1 MRGEDA
7 PIRVLFVNTRSALGA
22 DVAVHV
28 TLIRHLCAAGC
39 AVSLATNRN
48 SVDHD
53 LLLSQVRDIPGLD
66 VLPLNLGYEISGR
79 GRASKLLGAAGNVAA
94 MASALAQLSRYVRR
108 RRIDVIHSTDR
119 PRDALLSTLL
129 ARLTGR
135 KNILHLH
142 IKWDAH
148 MGRATSWAMSKC
160 DGALAIS
167 GFVRRSLLE
176 AGVPESKIYTALNAI
191 DPCVFVPEH
200 VKPGALRERLGISGS
215 VPLIGVV
222 ARVMVW
228 KGQLDLVE
236 AFARIRESIPD
247 AILAIV
253 GREDTMMGGGDSY
266 GDTIRKRVEE
276 LGLQDSARWAGWFDD
291 MPGVFADLDVVCV
304 PSWEEPFGLVVI
316 EAMAMR
322 KPVVGYRSGAL
333 PEIIDDGV
341 EGLLVTPK
349 DNDALAG
356 AITGLLKDP
365 ELRAAMGSRGRKR
378 VLRQFT
384 PERQAKEVANI
395 YRKLCDS

>member
-1 MRGEDA
+1 MSRGGA

-28 TLIRHLCAAGC
+28 TLMRNLGAAGC
-39 AVSLATNRN
+39 EVSLATNRN
-48 SVDHD
+48 SIDHAA
-53 LLLSQVRDIPGLD
+53 LLAQLADARGLD
-66 VLPLNLGYEISGR
+66 ILALNLGYELAGR
-79 GRASKLLGAAGNVAA
+79 SKAGRLLGAAGNLTA
-94 MASALAQLSRYVRR
+94 MLAALARLAVHARR

-135 KNILHLH
+135 RNILHLH

-148 MGRATSWAMSKC
+148 MGRATTWAMERA

-167 GFVRRSLLE
+167 DFVRRSLLE
-176 AGVPESKIYTALNAI
+176 GGVPDYKIHTALNAI
-191 DPCVFVPEH
+191 DPCRFDPERVP
-200 VKPGALRERLGISGS
+200 PGALRKHLGISGS
-215 VPLIGVV
+215 APFIGVV

-236 AFARIRESIPD
+236 AFAKVRESIPN
-247 AILAIV
+247 AVLAIV
-253 GREDTMMGGGDSY
+253 GREDTLMGGGDAY
-266 GDTIRKRVEE
+266 GDAIRSRAEE
-276 LGLQDSARWAGWFDD
+276 LGLGESVRWAGWFDD
-291 MPGVFADLDVVCV
+291 MPSVFADLDVACV
-304 PSWEEPFGLVVI
+304 PSWEEPFGLVVT

-349 DNDALAG
+349 DYDALAN
-356 AITGLLKDP
+356 AITGLLQDP
-365 ELRAAMGSRGRKR
+365 ERRAAMGRRGRER

-384 PERQAKEVANI
+384 PERQAKEVAEI
-395 YRKLCDS
+395 YRRLCDR